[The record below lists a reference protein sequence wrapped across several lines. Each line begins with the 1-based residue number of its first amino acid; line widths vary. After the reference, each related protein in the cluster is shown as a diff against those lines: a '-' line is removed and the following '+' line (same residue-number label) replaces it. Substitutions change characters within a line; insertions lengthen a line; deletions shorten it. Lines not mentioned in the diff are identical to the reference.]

1 MAKRDLDIFAGEY
14 ALGTLDAE
22 MRSEAEKLKASDA
35 AFARAVSEW
44 EERLSPLIEAV
55 PPVKP
60 VRAATT
66 LVETLAISFFQ
77 MTLLI
82 SGVG

>member
-1 MAKRDLDIFAGEY
+1 MAKRNLDIFAGEY

-44 EERLSPLIEAV
+44 EERRRSSLPL
-55 PPVKP
+55 PHGK
-60 VRAATT
+60 R
-66 LVETLAISFFQ
+66 SRQ
-77 MTLLI
+77 R
-82 SGVG
+82 